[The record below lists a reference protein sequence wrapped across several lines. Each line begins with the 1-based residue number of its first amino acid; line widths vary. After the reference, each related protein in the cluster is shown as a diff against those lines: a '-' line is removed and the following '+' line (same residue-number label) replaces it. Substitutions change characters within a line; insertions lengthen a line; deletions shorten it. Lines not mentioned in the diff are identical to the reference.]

1 MPDRTFYV
9 CPCLTAH
16 GIRDWHACKGYT
28 AAGDMSL
35 FGMAAVGAA
44 AAGGESSNSDF
55 LRALSQP
62 LLIQTPLQASAHPPC
77 YTFVIETEHRA
88 VKLHS
93 QPCMQISVALTSPC
107 IADDAG
113 NAFHTQSRPRCSCV
127 ERAGTGLTIFM
138 LTSFHSAVS
147 RACPA
152 KLVCTATLAD
162 SITCICS

>member
-1 MPDRTFYV
+1 MPDRTISV
-9 CPCLTAH
+9 CPCPTAH
-16 GIRDWHACKGYT
+16 DIRNRQACKGYT

-35 FGMAAVGAA
+35 FGMAALGAA

-62 LLIQTPLQASAHPPC
+62 LLVQTPLQASSHSPC

-88 VKLHS
+88 LKLRS
-93 QPCMQISVALTSPC
+93 QPCTQVSVALTSPC

-127 ERAGTGLTIFM
+127 ECAGTGLTIFT
-138 LTSFHSAVS
+138 LTSFHSAVPVS
-147 RACPA
+147 LACSA
-152 KLVCTATLAD
+152 K
-162 SITCICS
+162 